1 MVITEEFFGVI
12 LKLFACGTF
21 FMWIYSVLLIISSR
35 CNGRE
40 LMMATPQ

>member
-12 LKLFACGTF
+12 LKLFACGIF
-21 FMWIYSVLLIISSR
+21 FVDLQSPLISGH

-40 LMMATPQ
+40 ITTATPQ